1 MKKKIDNYFGFDHDE
16 FFTMTY
22 VDEDGDMVNLADD
35 DDLDDVVKQSLNPL
49 RITVN
54 LKYRSY

>member
-1 MKKKIDNYFGFDHDE
+1 
-16 FFTMTY
+16 MTY
-22 VDEDGDMVNLADD
+22 VDEDGDMVNLAAD